1 MANEEQEL
9 EKVQTEAHKASE
21 PHVHATQEKLEKA
34 YGTMLERVKEQLN
47 DVTKKTEPVVDEV
60 MEKAKHKAVELGEL
74 TEEEAE
80 KIGEY
85 LLRDLR
91 DAGEFLKDAKRVLAD
106 WIYFDYKLIESKFW
120 DTYKVVSKQV
130 SAEWTEFSQ
139 RLKHTKEYR
148 TGEVIGIGTL
158 VCRECGEVLHFT
170 KSSTIPKCP
179 KCSGTQFMRKKG
191 K

>member
-1 MANEEQEL
+1 MS
-9 EKVQTEAHKASE
+9 KKAE
-21 PHVHATQEKLEKA
+21 P
-34 YGTMLERVKEQLN
+34 M
-47 DVTKKTEPVVDEV
+47 VDDV
-60 MEKAKHKAVELGEL
+60 MEKAKHKAVALGEL

-85 LLRDLR
+85 LMRDLR

-106 WIYFDYKLIESKFW
+106 WIYFDYKLIETKFW
-120 DTYKVVSKQV
+120 ETYKVVSKQV

-139 RLKHTKEYR
+139 RLKHAKEYK

-158 VCRECGEVLHFT
+158 TCQSCHEVLHFT

-179 KCSGTQFMRKKG
+179 KCAGTQFARKSV
-191 K
+191 